1 MTASDEKRYWGLRP
15 GHWAAL
21 SGVVGVLA
29 LIAAIVPIAQN
40 AWPGPT
46 PSSTATTPPPRSLDP
61 PPEPRVS
68 QAVSK
73 ASYLARAEKLCADR
87 AKGSGAALPNRG
99 RDPVA
104 FGRWL
109 HDITATNQAVLD
121 ALVAVV
127 RPPADEDLLTDL
139 FAQRQRANDLFR
151 RAADAYEA
159 SQPVTGEQ
167 FLDTAIG
174 TESAY
179 RSDARAYGFRICI
192 GSDNP
197 GR

>member
-15 GHWAAL
+15 GHWAAI
-21 SGVVGVLA
+21 SGVVGTLA

-40 AWPGPT
+40 AWPKPT
-46 PSSTATTPPPRSLDP
+46 PSSTATIPPSRPPDLPPTPS
-61 PPEPRVS
+61 VS
-68 QAVSK
+68 QGVSK
-73 ASYLARAEKLCADR
+73 ASYLARAEKLCADS
-87 AKGSGAALPNRG
+87 AKGSGTALPDRG

-109 HDITATNQAVLD
+109 HDITDTNQGALD
-121 ALVAVV
+121 ALVAVA
-127 RPPADEDLLTDL
+127 RPPADEDLLADL

-151 RAADAYEA
+151 RAADANEA

-192 GSDNP
+192 GSDTP